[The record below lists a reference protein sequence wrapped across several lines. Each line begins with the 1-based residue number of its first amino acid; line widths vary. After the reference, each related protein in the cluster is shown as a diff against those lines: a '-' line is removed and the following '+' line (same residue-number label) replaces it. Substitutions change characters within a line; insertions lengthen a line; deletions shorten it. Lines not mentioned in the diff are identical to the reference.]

1 MRGSCCGS
9 EFGSKEKSHLF
20 CGINARREKWL
31 TSVER
36 LDAWRDSPVSQPAD
50 TCIVCSLKH
59 CEYVSL
65 WIRVNLVEINRIEYN
80 GTITTVKI
88 SNKKKKY
95 KFLGKQKK
103 KKSVSWQFFTLQI
116 QMIDAWAKLEFY
128 FTGAPGGCWR
138 PQVTRLNNI
147 IMFLY
152 FQERHADS
160 LIQNQH
166 YQVCTSLHDQVCSCT
181 AAICTWWKLRFS
193 LQMRA
198 IVNLYCKDG
207 RLLMIRLTWDQI
219 SSLLVRVFQC
229 VSAATLHE
237 VLQLKLNWCQPT
249 AVGCYS

>member
-50 TCIVCSLKH
+50 TCIVCSLRH

-147 IMFLY
+147 IIFFISRSATLTVWYRISITRCVLHCMTKSVLTLQQFARGENCVSHSRWELLSISIAKT
-152 FQERHADS
+152 ADF
-160 LIQNQH
+160 
-166 YQVCTSLHDQVCSCT
+166 
-181 AAICTWWKLRFS
+181 WWS
-193 LQMRA
+193 
-198 IVNLYCKDG
+198 VWHE
-207 RLLMIRLTWDQI
+207 IRL
-219 SSLLVRVFQC
+219 V
-229 VSAATLHE
+229 H
-237 VLQLKLNWCQPT
+237 
-249 AVGCYS
+249 Y